1 MHAPLYFIFRVTGAS
16 RLVCLRQMWIFGSQ
30 VEDYSPNKN
39 KKRPAPHVE
48 VTEQNK
54 SVSRSFQ
61 KLLNVKSFHAYCN
74 GYS

>member
-1 MHAPLYFIFRVTGAS
+1 MKYACTTVFHIPSDWSESIGLPSPDVD
-16 RLVCLRQMWIFGSQ
+16 LWV
-30 VEDYSPNKN
+30 YSPNKN